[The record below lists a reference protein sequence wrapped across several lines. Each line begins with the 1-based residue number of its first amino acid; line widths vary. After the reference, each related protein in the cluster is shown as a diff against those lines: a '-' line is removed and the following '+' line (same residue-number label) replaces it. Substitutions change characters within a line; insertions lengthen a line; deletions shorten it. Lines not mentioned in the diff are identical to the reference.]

1 MKNVIQIASQTIM
14 PGEHAQ
20 VSLDV
25 ARLPSHTVIDVP
37 VYVYRSKAPGPVLL
51 FTAGLHGD
59 ELNGIE
65 IVRRLIAEGFTVPV
79 RGTVIAI
86 PVVNIF
92 GFLHATRD
100 LPDGKDLNRSF
111 PGSKTGSLARR
122 VAHAVMRDVLP
133 AVEIGVDFHTGGA
146 QRANYPQIRCVFGDA
161 KSRRLAKRFDAP
173 LTIDSRLLDKSFRKE
188 AGKRGKHIIVYEG
201 GESSR
206 FDELAINEGIRG
218 ARRLMASLKMRHEP
232 LRKRRTVSIRSS
244 VWVRG
249 KYSGLLRMR
258 VKPGVRVA
266 AREVIATITDPFGES
281 EFRARAPRAGW
292 VIGVNHQPVISQ
304 GDAVLHLGFV

>member
-1 MKNVIQIASQTIM
+1 MKNIIHIASQAIP
-14 PGEHAQ
+14 PGEHTQ
-20 VSLDV
+20 INLNI

-37 VYVYRSKAPGPVLL
+37 VYIYRSRVPGPVLL

-65 IVRRLIAEGFTVPV
+65 IVRRLIADGLTVPV
-79 RGTVIAI
+79 RGTVIAM

-122 VAHAVMRDVLP
+122 VAYVVMREVLP
-133 AVEIGVDFHTGGA
+133 AVDIGVDFHTGGA
-146 QRANYPQIRCVFGDA
+146 QRANYPQVRCAFDDA
-161 KSRRLAKRFDAP
+161 KSLRLAKKFDAP
-173 LTIDSRLLDKSFRKE
+173 LTIDSKYVDKSFRKE
-188 AGKRGKHIIVYEG
+188 AGKAGKRIIVYEG

-206 FDELAINEGIRG
+206 FDPLAIKEGIRG
-218 ARRLMASLKMRHEP
+218 ARRMMASLKMRNEP
-232 LRKRRTVSIRSS
+232 LSKRRTVSIRST
-244 VWVRG
+244 VWVRARS
-249 KYSGLLRMR
+249 SGLLRGR
-258 VKPGVRVA
+258 VRPGVRVA
-266 AREVIATITDPFGES
+266 SREVIATITDPFGES
-281 EFRARAPRAGW
+281 EYHVRAPQAGW